1 MLIEVF
7 GTISYAQLMI
17 FQIFRDFYNQVRGSV
32 ENWYLGNKI
41 ILSATSDHLTK
52 ASLAEQ
58 VTRLQICIWQLLK
71 PAVSAKLNSL

>member
-1 MLIEVF
+1 MLKI
-7 GTISYAQLMI
+7 GILA
-17 FQIFRDFYNQVRGSV
+17 
-32 ENWYLGNKI
+32 NKI

-58 VTRLQICIWQLLK
+58 VTRLQICIWHLLK

>member
-1 MLIEVF
+1 MLKI
-7 GTISYAQLMI
+7 GILA
-17 FQIFRDFYNQVRGSV
+17 
-32 ENWYLGNKI
+32 NKI

-58 VTRLQICIWQLLK
+58 VRRLQICIWHLLK